1 LEEERKQH
9 EFHANPCPK
18 FSYSSV
24 PEKPT
29 LIATRPAPFQLSCDT
44 RGKSKH
50 EKFIQ
55 QVCTVCN
62 LLYFINYWFVKK
74 KSLKNK

>member
-1 LEEERKQH
+1 MNSLLMKIFYLEALEEERKQH

-18 FSYSSV
+18 FSNPNV

-29 LIATRPAPFQLSCDT
+29 LIATRPTPFQLSCDT
-44 RGKSKH
+44 RGKSKQ

-62 LLYFINYWFVKK
+62 PFSF
-74 KSLKNK
+74 